1 METAHVRK
9 RLKAAIDGARSRS
22 QERRQRNAAADTAF
36 TTFLEQV
43 ATPLLRQLAGALKA
57 EGHAF
62 TVFTP
67 GGSVR
72 LAADRSRD
80 DFIDLTLD
88 TSGDMPQVLARI
100 SFSRGS
106 RTIDQERPVRPGA
119 GPEAITEDELLEFLI
134 EAVDPWL
141 ST

>member
-1 METAHVRK
+1 VKSAIE
-9 RLKAAIDGARSRS
+9 AARAQA

-36 TTFLEQV
+36 AGFLEQV
-43 ATPLLRQLAGALKA
+43 ATPLLRQVAGALRA

-72 LAADRSRD
+72 LASDRSRD
-80 DFIDLTLD
+80 DFVDFTLD
-88 TSGDMPQVLARI
+88 TSGDRPQVLARV

-106 RTIDQERPVRPGA
+106 RTIDQERHVRAGA
-119 GPEAITEDELLEFLI
+119 GPEAISEEELLDFVVGALE
-134 EAVDPWL
+134 PWL
-141 ST
+141 ER

>member
-1 METAHVRK
+1 VK
-9 RLKAAIDGARSRS
+9 SAIDAARL
-22 QERRQRNAAADTAF
+22 QAQARRQRNAAAEAAF
-36 TTFLEQV
+36 AEFLERV
-43 ATPLLRQLAGALKA
+43 ATPLLRQVAGALRA

-72 LAADRSRD
+72 LASDRTRD

-88 TSGDMPQVLARI
+88 TAGDQPQVLARI

-106 RTIDQERPVRPGA
+106 RTIDQERPVRAGA
-119 GPEAITEDELLEFLI
+119 GPEAIAEEELLEFLI
-134 EAVDPWL
+134 DALAPWIER
-141 ST
+141 